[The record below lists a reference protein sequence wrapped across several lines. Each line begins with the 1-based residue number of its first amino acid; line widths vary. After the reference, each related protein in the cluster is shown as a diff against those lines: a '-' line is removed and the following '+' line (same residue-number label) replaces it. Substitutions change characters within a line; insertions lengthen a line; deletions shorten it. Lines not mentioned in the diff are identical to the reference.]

1 MTLLQLSKGTT
12 STKLSKTSCTK
23 FPKSVSSEGFIN
35 HTQSGLSS
43 DSVAMVLPRGVSTE
57 ALTDMP
63 STHVPMEAIKVMP
76 LENSK
81 DFGKEEMLFRKVSEA
96 SKRPSPAF
104 EDLEGT
110 QKEHL
115 PTVGPETATQ
125 LTEVLT

>member
-12 STKLSKTSCTK
+12 STELSETSCTK

-43 DSVAMVLPRGVSTE
+43 DSLPVVLPRGVSAE
-57 ALTDMP
+57 ALTDVP
-63 STHVPMEAIKVMP
+63 STHVPMEAIKVMS

-81 DFGKEEMLFRKVSEA
+81 DFGKEEMLFWKVSEA

-104 EDLEGT
+104 EDSGCT

-115 PTVGPETATQ
+115 PSVGLEAATQ